1 MPTYYLFDS
10 VKLTQ
15 EIKTYKGD
23 LIPQDTIGIIVEI
36 YNEGEAYEVEL
47 FGDWVEYDQ
56 TGQFIPS
63 NSQNSNAF
71 IETIAV
77 ETLYPQQIMLVQA
90 ASQTMS
96 IRAQLLAL
104 LDELSEDKLNQVRD
118 FAETLR

>member
-1 MPTYYLFDS
+1 MNQLNLFDT

-15 EIKTYKGD
+15 EIKTDKGD
-23 LIPQDTIGIIVEI
+23 TLSENTVGAIVEI

-47 FGDWVEYDQ
+47 FGNWVEYDQ

-63 NSQNSNAF
+63 KSQNPNAF
-71 IETIAV
+71 VETIAV
-77 ETLYPQQIMLVQA
+77 ETLYPYQIMLVKT
-90 ASQTMS
+90 ASQTVG

-104 LDELSEDKLNQVRD
+104 LDELSEDKLTQVRD

>member
-15 EIKTYKGD
+15 EIKIYKGD
-23 LIPQDTIGIIVEI
+23 LIPQDTIGTIVEI
-36 YNEGEAYEVEL
+36 YNNGEAYEVEL
-47 FGDWVEYDQ
+47 FGDLVEYDQ

-63 NSQNSNAF
+63 NSQNPNAF
-71 IETIAV
+71 VETSAV
-77 ETLYPQQIMLVQA
+77 ETLYPYQVTLVKA
-90 ASQTMS
+90 ASQTVG

-104 LDELSEDKLNQVRD
+104 LDELSEDKLTQVRD

>member
-23 LIPQDTIGIIVEI
+23 LIPQDTIGTIVEI
-36 YNEGEAYEVEL
+36 YNNGEAYEVEL

-63 NSQNSNAF
+63 NSQNPNAF
-71 IETIAV
+71 VETIAV
-77 ETLYPQQIMLVQA
+77 ETLYPNQIVLVKA
-90 ASQTMS
+90 ASQTVG
-96 IRAQLLAL
+96 IRTQLLAI
-104 LDELSEDKLNQVRD
+104 LDELSEDKLTQVRD
-118 FAETLR
+118 FAQNLR

>member
-1 MPTYYLFDS
+1 MNQLNLFDT

-15 EIKTYKGD
+15 EIKTDKGD
-23 LIPQDTIGIIVEI
+23 TLSENTVGAIVEI

-47 FGDWVEYDQ
+47 FGNWVEYDQ

-63 NSQNSNAF
+63 NSQNPNAF
-71 IETIAV
+71 VETIAV
-77 ETLYPQQIMLVQA
+77 ETLYPYQIMLVKT
-90 ASQTMS
+90 ASQTVG

-104 LDELSEDKLNQVRD
+104 LDELSEDKLTQVRD

>member
-1 MPTYYLFDS
+1 MNQLNLFDT

-15 EIKTYKGD
+15 EIKTDKGD
-23 LIPQDTIGIIVEI
+23 TLSENTVGTIVEI

-63 NSQNSNAF
+63 NPQSPNAF
-71 IETIAV
+71 VETIAV
-77 ETLYPQQIMLVQA
+77 ETLYPYQVTLVKA
-90 ASQTMS
+90 ASQTVG

-104 LDELSEDKLNQVRD
+104 LDELSEDKLTQVRD

>member
-1 MPTYYLFDS
+1 MNQLNLFDT

-15 EIKTYKGD
+15 EIKTDKGD
-23 LIPQDTIGIIVEI
+23 TLSENTVGAIVEI

-47 FGDWVEYDQ
+47 FGNWVEYDQ

-63 NSQNSNAF
+63 NSQNPNAF
-71 IETIAV
+71 VETIAV
-77 ETLYPQQIMLVQA
+77 ETLYPHQVALVKT
-90 ASQTMS
+90 ASQTVG

-104 LDELSEDKLNQVRD
+104 LDELSEDKLTQVRD

>member
-1 MPTYYLFDS
+1 MKQLNLFDT

-23 LIPQDTIGIIVEI
+23 TLSENTVGTIVEI

-77 ETLYPQQIMLVQA
+77 ETLYPYQVTLVKA
-90 ASQTMS
+90 ASQTVG